1 MMMKC
6 NLVLLRKNKKKITK
20 NRNILKQFINLSIKN
35 RGIMEKKKRNKEN
48 KNIMKKA
55 MGFLKEKRSI
65 KYE

>member
-6 NLVLLRKNKKKITK
+6 NLVLLRKKKKKITK

-65 KYE
+65 KYD